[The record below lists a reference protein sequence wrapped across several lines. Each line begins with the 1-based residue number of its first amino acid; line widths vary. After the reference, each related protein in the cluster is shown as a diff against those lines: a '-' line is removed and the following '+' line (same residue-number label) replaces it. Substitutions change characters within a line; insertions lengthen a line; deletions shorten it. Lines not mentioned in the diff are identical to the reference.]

1 MIRYYI
7 HVAYPQLTKL
17 CLLLLLLTAAG
28 NAFAFTVAD
37 TTQPKVDSVQ
47 PLFGRKGVLVP
58 STKNDT
64 WFIGSEPEKRYV
76 IDSSIFNIEEYNEV
90 QRNGIEYAHAG
101 NTGSAAYPLVYMLKK
116 NAGLNLGYN
125 QYDVYRYTKDS
136 ARYYQVIRPYTEL
149 SIIIGLLNEQL
160 FQGRFANQ
168 HKGLIY
174 YGVDFRRISSRGI
187 YTNNTTNDN
196 SFNLYGI
203 FNSPNKHWSVQADL
217 IYNSFKVKEHGG
229 TPINPFDSV
238 FFRKNLVPVT
248 LTGAENHYRQVDFY
262 LKTSYSIG
270 KKYYSG
276 RTDTVRTQQ
285 LMPVFRISHQLNIES
300 NKNRFRDKTPV
311 EGFYGGFYLEDSVFN
326 DLDYLKI
333 GNALMLDYHARKLT
347 SDSTYAE
354 KNFIAEAEA
363 GFDYYLITQNRLKSN
378 TSNAYVGGTFR
389 SNGASK
395 SKLFYR
401 ASVKYYYY
409 GFNQNDLLVDGY
421 AGYDFGKVG
430 MLSGFAT
437 YQLKEAPYIF
447 ERYTSHPVSWQYS
460 LPKTNTLGVGGKYQ
474 NIPYGLTADVTYYV
488 LKNLPVY
495 AGKAD
500 PYISTGVENVF
511 VAHLANRNGFYG
523 LHIDN
528 DIWFTSSPNEGVVK
542 RTFPMLV
549 TKHSIYYE
557 RRVFK
562 GALWFSTGFDI
573 RYTYRNNAP
582 YYDPLLATFTPVY
595 TTSKSYP
602 MLDFFLNLKVRT
614 VRVFLKVDNI
624 SAYFGPKGYYS
635 LYGYPYP
642 DLSFR
647 VGVKWRFFE

>member
-1 MIRYYI
+1 M
-7 HVAYPQLTKL
+7 
-17 CLLLLLLTAAG
+17 AAGG

-76 IDSSIFNIEEYNEV
+76 IDSSIFHIEEYNEV
-90 QRNGIEYAHAG
+90 QRNGIEYANAG
-101 NTGSAAYPLVYMLKK
+101 NTGTAAYPLVFSIKK

-125 QYDVYRYTKDS
+125 QFDVYRYSKDS

-149 SIIIGLLNEQL
+149 SIIIGLRNEQM

-174 YGVDFRRISSRGI
+174 YGVDFRRISSKGA
-187 YTNNTTNDN
+187 YTNQKALDN

-203 FNSPNKHWSVQADL
+203 FNSRNKHWSVQTDL
-217 IYNSFKVKEHGG
+217 IYNSFVVQENGG
-229 TPINPFDSV
+229 VPISPFDSV
-238 FFRKNLVPVT
+238 FFRKLLTPVT
-248 LTGAENHYRQVDFY
+248 LNAALNNYRQIDFY
-262 LKTSYSIG
+262 LKSSYSIG
-270 KKYYSG
+270 KKYFNG
-276 RTDTVRTQQ
+276 RTDSVRTQE
-285 LMPVFRISHQLNIES
+285 LMPVFRISYQFNVES
-300 NKNRFRDKTPV
+300 NKNRYRDKTPV
-311 EGFYGGFYLEDSVFN
+311 ESFYGDFYLKDSVFN
-326 DLDYLKI
+326 DLDYLKVS
-333 GNALMLDYHARKLT
+333 NALMLDYHARKLT

-363 GFDYYLITQNRLKSN
+363 AFDYYTITQNRFKSHA
-378 TSNAYVGGTFR
+378 SNAWVGGTFR
-389 SNGASK
+389 SNGASG

-409 GFNQNDLLVDGY
+409 GWNQNDLLVDGY

-437 YQLKEAPYIF
+437 YQLKEAPYLF
-447 ERYTSHPVSWQYS
+447 ERYTSHPVVWQYN

-474 NIPYGLTADVTYYV
+474 NIPYGITADVTYYV

-495 AGKAD
+495 AGQAN
-500 PYISTGVENVF
+500 PYISSNVENVF
-511 VAHLANRNGFYG
+511 VAHIGNRNGFYG
-523 LHIDN
+523 FHIDN

-549 TKHSIYYE
+549 TKHSIFYE
-557 RRVFK
+557 RRVLK
-562 GALWFSTGFDI
+562 GALWFSTGFDL
-573 RYTYRNNAP
+573 RYCYQYNTP
-582 YYDPLLATFTPVY
+582 YYDPMLATFTPVY
-595 TTSKSYP
+595 STTKTYP
-602 MLDFFLNLKVRT
+602 VLDFFLNLKIRT

-624 SAYFGPKGYYS
+624 SSYFGPKGYMS
-635 LYGYPYP
+635 LYGYPAS